1 MFYICSEPNIFQSAT
16 PPSNKYLQGLHSS
29 ARLGKGSRIKKR
41 HYLGAFWSPELKGG
55 PQRIQPVE
63 ITIVTRSKAKGI
75 ERGGEGGGRGRGR
88 WERERYILGLKMGPS
103 AHCRVLLCKPIS
115 DLDF

>member
-75 ERGGEGGGRGRGR
+75 ERGGEGGERGEGGGGGR
-88 WERERYILGLKMGPS
+88 ERERYRLGLKMGPS
-103 AHCRVLLCKPIS
+103 AHCHVPLCKPI
-115 DLDF
+115 